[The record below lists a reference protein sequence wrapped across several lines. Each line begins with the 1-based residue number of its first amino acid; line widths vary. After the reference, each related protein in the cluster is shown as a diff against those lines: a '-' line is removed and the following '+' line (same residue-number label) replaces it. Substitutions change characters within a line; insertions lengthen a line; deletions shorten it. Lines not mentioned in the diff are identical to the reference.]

1 MRFLFAAFL
10 LAVALLHTPTARAQ
24 RPKAAGPP
32 RRNAAATPPKNVV
45 RPTRARLACPPLGGQ
60 VFDPNGAPL
69 LGATL
74 LVKGT
79 QQVYVT
85 NAEGRFELTAPVY
98 QGQVL
103 AVQAAGF
110 AGLDVPLVDCTLPRL
125 VLARASGARIKRNG
139 KRAGQVLRLNKS
151 AL

>member
-1 MRFLFAAFL
+1 MRFLLAAVVAATL
-10 LAVALLHTPTARAQ
+10 LSPPAEAQRRKPAPPTAEAPK
-24 RPKAAGPP
+24 RP
-32 RRNAAATPPKNVV
+32 AAAPAPA
-45 RPTRARLACPPLGGQ
+45 RSGRLACAPLTGQ

-69 LGATL
+69 VGATL

-85 NAEGRFELTAPVY
+85 DAEGRFQLTAPVY

-110 AGLDVPLVDCTLPRL
+110 IIRDVPLADCTLPRL
-125 VLARASGARIKRNG
+125 VLERKADARIKRSG
-139 KRAGQVLRLNKS
+139 KRAGQVLRIGKTVI
-151 AL
+151 